1 MTPLAYCD
9 FSVPESVA
17 LDDPVSIHLFELSH
31 HPRVIAFYKLDETAQ
46 CELFGATIN
55 GLVINR
61 ENVFPMLRS
70 ITLEV
75 SLHAK
80 TLIPDGPQNP
90 VDRCGITFHVRI
102 KLGLNNV
109 SLPIWI
115 SGGVVH
121 NPCFL
126 QSAKHEAHNQSLPD
140 VLKDP
145 RSPPLLDPRR
155 GMLDPLKQL
164 PDVQSVEVERCW
176 TVHYRQHRI
185 EDGIVVMCAQPL
197 RQVWQFPSVGD
208 MLERA
213 GPGFGDFL
221 DPALDYLK
229 VSRDDVIEI
238 IENTTE
244 DFEHHL
250 IA

>member
-1 MTPLAYCD
+1 M
-9 FSVPESVA
+9 
-17 LDDPVSIHLFELSH
+17 
-31 HPRVIAFYKLDETAQ
+31 
-46 CELFGATIN
+46 
-55 GLVINR
+55 INR
-61 ENVFPMLRS
+61 ENVFPTLRS

-80 TLIPDGPQNP
+80 RLIPDGPQNP

-102 KLGLNNV
+102 KLGLKNSATPTRRYNM

-115 SGGVVH
+115 QGGVVH

-126 QSAKHEAHNQSLPD
+126 KSAKHEAHNQSLPD
-140 VLKDP
+140 VLNDP
-145 RSPPLLDPRR
+145 RSSPLLDPRR

-164 PDVQSVEVERCW
+164 PDVHSVEVERCW
-176 TVHYRQHRI
+176 TVHYRQQRS
-185 EDGIVVMCAQPL
+185 EDGIEVMCAQPL

-229 VSRDDVIEI
+229 ISRKISRDDVIEI